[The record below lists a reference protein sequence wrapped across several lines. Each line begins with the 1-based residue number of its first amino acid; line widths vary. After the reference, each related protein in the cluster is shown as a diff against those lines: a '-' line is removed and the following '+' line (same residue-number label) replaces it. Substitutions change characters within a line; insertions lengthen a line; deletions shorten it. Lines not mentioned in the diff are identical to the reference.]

1 MNTPRTVTRI
11 GIRSILPLI
20 VTTSLFAGSADSLPK
35 SASIV
40 IVPSPYDEYLV
51 PTGDVKVTFSD
62 GRSEVWTHSGD
73 CRDAKVSTSGSVGW
87 IRMDKKHVDTHRMM
101 LTGKDSLVVRL
112 PYGKLREFSPYD
124 ENVGIMDWRFAD
136 DGKAVIVRS
145 MGFHGPSS
153 YAKYEISTGHLIDA
167 RGPDYTP
174 YDKLP
179 SWVKPLA
186 DPKYD

>member
-1 MNTPRTVTRI
+1 MNALRTATRFA
-11 GIRSILPLI
+11 IRSILPI
-20 VTTSLFAGSADSLPK
+20 VLAASLFAGSSDSIPK

-40 IVPSPYDEYLV
+40 IVFSPYDEFLV

-73 CRDAKVSTSGSVGW
+73 CHDVKVSTRGSVGW

-112 PYGKLREFSPYD
+112 PDGKIKEFAPYD
-124 ENVGIMDWRFAD
+124 ENVGIMDWRFV
-136 DGKAVIVRS
+136 DGGKTIVVRS

-153 YAKYEISTGHLIDA
+153 YANYDISTGRLIDA
-167 RGPDYTP
+167 CGPTYTP

-179 SWVKPLA
+179 LWAKPLA
-186 DPKYD
+186 DPTND